1 MGNTYKSTFETEVV
15 KIKFKQFMDLYDN
28 WNGITKVND
37 NNLDTIIEGRT
48 LNIMERMEPFRPMT
62 KVKNYEKLF
71 EMEVVSFGFYDEE
84 LCVRVK

>member
-1 MGNTYKSTFETEVV
+1 M
-15 KIKFKQFMDLYDN
+15 KFKQFMDLYDN
-28 WNGITKVND
+28 WNGIIKVND
-37 NNLDTIIEGRT
+37 NNLDTIVEGRT

-62 KVKNYEKLF
+62 KVENYEKLF